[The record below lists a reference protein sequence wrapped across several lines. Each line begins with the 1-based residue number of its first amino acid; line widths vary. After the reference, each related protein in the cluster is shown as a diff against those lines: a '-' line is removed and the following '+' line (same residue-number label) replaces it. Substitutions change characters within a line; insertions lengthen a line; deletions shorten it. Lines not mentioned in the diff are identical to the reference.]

1 MLSCYLSQEGD
12 VCQQYDLLLEVET
25 DTLVEEAYKVDDFA
39 GTTAMLIETQEEA
52 FVAKLLVPEGQEVA
66 VGTPIAVLCD
76 NEEQLQLAA
85 TQAAAVKKIYNVYS
99 VGEGSPVRSLRVL
112 EWQSYLK
119 ESSKEP
125 GKDGGCM

>member
-1 MLSCYLSQEGD
+1 M
-12 VCQQYDLLLEVET
+12 
-25 DTLVEEAYKVDDFA
+25 EEAYKVDDFA

-85 TQAAAVKKIYNVYS
+85 TQAAAVKKIHNVYNVS
-99 VGEGSPVRSLRVL
+99 EGSPVRSLRVL

-119 ESSKEP
+119 ESNKEP